1 MIVGERHIFTLSF
14 IFIVS
19 ALVLYFPLFLHLDA
33 LPLEVYDEARRAMNA
48 MEMIEADNFIVT
60 TYSGKPDMWGTKPP
74 LLIYCQAISMQ
85 LFGISELS
93 VRLPSALAGLFT
105 ICFLV
110 WYFWKKHENLH
121 LGIASA
127 LVLLTTPGYIAKHV
141 TRTGDFDAL
150 LVLFVTIYTLLFY
163 EWIIK
168 KQSKASVLQ
177 LAVISLFVFLA
188 TMTKGVAGLL
198 FAPGLILSV
207 FVFRKAKQVF
217 TDVKTY
223 VAVLTLLF
231 FIIGFYVLRDYYNPG
246 YIDAVMKNELGGRFM
261 QGLEGHKNP
270 FGYYFKIIAQ
280 FQFRPWVFFIP
291 FGLLIGILSSEY
303 RKLTIYC
310 FIVSLSFLLVI
321 SSAQTKLDWYD
332 APVFPMMSILSA
344 IALLKGYTYLKIKC
358 PVFYRPVF
366 ACIFILL
373 VFGHPYKSIIGKVYG
388 QPVSQKYNMYGRF
401 IEKII
406 DDHPSFGIRHP
417 GYNSQA
423 SFYSKLYTRKGY
435 DVKLQGPQELFSGMK
450 LVICEKEAD
459 NEIKDYLNYT
469 VIYEDMG
476 CKIVEILGKR

>member
-1 MIVGERHIFTLSF
+1 MNRRIAVYWFIIVA
-14 IFIVS
+14 
-19 ALVLYFPLFLHLDA
+19 ALVAYFPLFLHLDA
-33 LPLEVYDEARRAMNA
+33 FPLEMYDEARRAMNA
-48 MEMIEADNFIVT
+48 MGMMEADNFIVT
-60 TYSGKPDMWGTKPP
+60 TYDGKPDMWGTKPP
-74 LLIYCQAISMQ
+74 LLIYCQAISMY

-105 ICFLV
+105 ICFLI
-110 WYFWKKHENLH
+110 WYFWKKRGDLH

-150 LVLFVTIYTLLFY
+150 LVLFVTIYALLFY

-168 KQSKASVLQ
+168 KQDKASVLQ
-177 LAVISLFVFLA
+177 LTLISLFVFLA

-270 FGYYFKIIAQ
+270 FGYYFNIIAK

-291 FGLLIGILSSEY
+291 FGLLIGIMSSEY

-310 FIVSLSFLLVI
+310 FIVSSSFLLVI

-332 APVFPMMSILSA
+332 APVFPILSILCGIGVWRLWEVLMNSHH
-344 IALLKGYTYLKIKC
+344 ILEKWKLGGMGLL
-358 PVFYRPVF
+358 FVF
-366 ACIFILL
+366 A
-373 VFGHPYKSIIGKVYG
+373 VYG
-388 QPVSQKYNMYGRF
+388 SPYCNIIKKIYKPKVSAEHNAFGFF
-401 IEKII
+401 IKEVVKNH
-406 DDHPSFGIRHP
+406 DKFQFAHH
-417 GYNSQA
+417 GYNSHA
-423 SFYSKLYTRKGY
+423 HFYQILYSRKGY
-435 DVKLQGPQELFSGMK
+435 DVGIHGPKDLDIGSKF
-450 LVICEKEAD
+450 VFCEKRVRDKLRKNHSYE
-459 NEIKDYLNYT
+459 
-469 VIYEDMG
+469 VIFSNNG
-476 CKIVEILGKR
+476 CSLVRITK